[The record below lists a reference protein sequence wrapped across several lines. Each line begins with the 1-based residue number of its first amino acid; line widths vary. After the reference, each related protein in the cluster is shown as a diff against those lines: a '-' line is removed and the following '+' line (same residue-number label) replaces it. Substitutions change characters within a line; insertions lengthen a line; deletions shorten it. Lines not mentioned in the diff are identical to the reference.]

1 MNVVKLVKE
10 TIERHRM
17 LTSGET
23 VVVGVS
29 GGPDSL
35 CLLHVL
41 RRLAPD
47 YGVRLHVAHLD
58 HQIRGS
64 ESAADAQFVARVAA
78 QWGLPATIE
87 GCDVPGYAREHGLAI
102 EEAARQCRYGFL
114 ARVCR
119 QVGAGK
125 AAVAHNA
132 DDQVET
138 VVMHWLRGSGLAGLR
153 GMLPVSPW
161 PGQVIQPEQNLTGF
175 SKTCQVSE
183 GLLLLRPLLEV
194 PRDAIEAYCRE
205 HGLEPRFDRSNLD
218 LTYYRNRLRHEL
230 IPLMETYNPGV
241 REVLRRSAQVIA
253 ADYEL
258 LRELG
263 QQAWAETVREADS
276 AFIFDLER
284 WLKLPLS
291 LQRHLLRE
299 AVRRLRRRLRN
310 INWVHIE
317 NALAV
322 ANEKPAGSA
331 ATLPQG
337 LMLFK
342 SYDHFTVGEAPME
355 PDLPLLS
362 VDQVALTVPGTT
374 PLPGSP
380 WKVVAEVLPRESVA
394 SDEELGRDPWEA
406 LLDFERT
413 GAELVARRRQP
424 GDRFQPL
431 GMGGHAK
438 RLNEFM
444 INAKIPQTIRDRL
457 PIIASP
463 TQIVWVAGWRPDERV
478 RVTGATRQVLHLAFR
493 REG

>member
-1 MNVVKLVKE
+1 MDVLQLVRR
-10 TIERHRM
+10 TIDKHRM
-17 LTSGET
+17 LAPGERL
-23 VVVGVS
+23 VVGVS

-41 RRLAPD
+41 LQLAPD
-47 YGVRLHVAHLD
+47 HDLHLHVAHLD
-58 HQIRGS
+58 HRLRGS
-64 ESAADAQFVARVAA
+64 ESAADAEFVARIAGE
-78 QWGLPATIE
+78 WGLPATIE
-87 GCDVPGYAREHGLAI
+87 ACDVRAHARRHRLAI

-114 ARVCR
+114 ARVC
-119 QVGAGK
+119 QETGATK
-125 AAVAHNA
+125 AAVGHNA

-161 PGQVIQPEQNLTGF
+161 PSQIIEDLTELSETGQVSQ
-175 SKTCQVSE
+175 

-194 PRDAIEAYCRE
+194 PRSAIEAYCRE
-205 HGLEPRFDRSNLD
+205 HGLKPRFDRSNLD
-218 LTYYRNRLRHEL
+218 QTYYRNRLRHEL
-230 IPLMETYNPGV
+230 IPLLETYNPGI
-241 REVLRRSAQVIA
+241 REVLRRTAEVIA

-258 LRELG
+258 LREIG
-263 QQAWAETVREADS
+263 QQAWAETVREADG
-276 AFIFDLER
+276 AFVFDLER
-284 WLKLPLS
+284 WSQLPLS

-299 AVRRLRRRLRN
+299 AIRRLRRRLRN

-317 NALAV
+317 NALEV
-322 ANEKPAGSA
+322 VNEKPAGSA

-342 SYDHFTVGEAPME
+342 SYDHFTVGEAPIE
-355 PDLPLLS
+355 PDLPLLT
-362 VDQVALTVPGTT
+362 VDQVPLTVPGVT

-380 WKVVAEVLPRESVA
+380 WRLVAEVLPRGATPSA
-394 SDEELGRDPWEA
+394 EELGRDRWEA
-406 LLDFERT
+406 LLDFERA
-413 GAELVARRRQP
+413 GADLVARRRRP

-431 GMGGHAK
+431 GMGGRYK

-444 INAKIPQTIRDRL
+444 INAKIPRNVRDRL

-463 TQIVWVAGWRPDERV
+463 TLIVWVAGWRPDERV
-478 RVTGATRQVLHLAFR
+478 RVTEATRQVLCLTFR